1 MPTNPSRLRVTEL
14 DFDEIKDNL
23 KTFLKA
29 QSQFRDYDFEGSGMS
44 VLLDTLAYNTH
55 YLGYNANMLANEMF
69 LDSASLRSS
78 AVSHAKMLGYE
89 VSSPRAAKAVI
100 TVILNTTDANKTM
113 PAGTVFTT
121 KIDDVDYQ
129 FVTVENIT
137 ASNIGN
143 SIPFTEVDIYE
154 GTYVTTKYVA
164 DSSNIDQRFL
174 LVDPRADTTTL
185 TVKVQNSSSDTTTT
199 TFTKATDITQLATT
213 SDVYF
218 LQEVESGRFEV
229 YFGDSV
235 VSKALSDNNIV
246 VLQYVVTNKSAANGA
261 NSFTSPSAIDG
272 VTNVGV
278 IVNAT
283 ASGGAEGE
291 SISSIKLNAPLDY
304 ATQGRAVTAND
315 YKVYV
320 KKLFANTQAVSVWGG
335 EDGSFDLATGLTS
348 STPEYGK
355 IFISVKT
362 TTGENMTTAQKFQL
376 EKDLKPYKVASITPV
391 IVDPTTTYLI
401 LNTVFQYDSNATTNS
416 KEALES
422 LVSTTLSN
430 FNNSD
435 LKSFNSVFRHSKLV
449 GLIDDSDTSILS
461 NVTTVQMAQYI
472 TPTTTT
478 PTRYTIDFNQAF
490 KDPDGTHRSWQMI
503 ISTGF
508 SISGEVEEFY
518 FEDDGGRGYGY
529 EDTPAG
535 EGRIRIYYMESGV
548 KTYYSRDG
556 GSIDYKKGLIII
568 YPIHISAV
576 SDVDGA
582 ASTQIRIVAQ
592 PDSNDIVPV
601 RNQVL
606 EIDEVNGT
614 VLGRVDSAATSG
626 VGYTTTTTGTTTTTT
641 VSTIGTRPPR
651 SAY

>member
-1 MPTNPSRLRVTEL
+1 MATNPSRLRVTEL

-23 KTFLKA
+23 KTFLKG

-44 VLLDTLAYNTH
+44 ILLDVLAYNTH
-55 YLGYNANMLANEMF
+55 YLGFNANMLANEMF
-69 LDSASLRSS
+69 LDSTSLRSS

-89 VSSPRAAKAVI
+89 VTSPRAAKAVI
-100 TVILNTTDANKTM
+100 TVSLNTTDANKTM
-113 PAGTVFTT
+113 PAGTAFTT

-129 FVTVENIT
+129 FVTVKDIT

-143 SIPFTEVDIYE
+143 SIPFTETDIYE
-154 GTYVTTKYVA
+154 GTYVTTKYEV
-164 DSSNIDQRFL
+164 DTSDVDQRFL
-174 LVDPRADTTTL
+174 LVDPRSDTTTL
-185 TVKVQNSSSDTTTT
+185 TVKVQNSASDSTTT
-199 TFTKATDITQLATT
+199 TFTKATDITQLTTT

-218 LQEVESGRFEV
+218 LQEAESGKFEV
-229 YFGDSV
+229 YFGDGN

-246 VLQYVVTNKSAANGA
+246 ILQYVVTNKSAANGA
-261 NSFTSPSAIDG
+261 SSFTSPSAIDG

-278 IVNAT
+278 VVNVT

-304 ATQGRAVTAND
+304 ASQGRAVTADD

-355 IFISVKT
+355 VFISIKT
-362 TTGENMTTAQKFQL
+362 TTGENMTSAQKFQL

-391 IVDPTTTYLI
+391 VVDPITTYLI
-401 LNTVFQYDSNATTNS
+401 LNTVFQYDSNATTSS

-422 LVSTTLSN
+422 LVSTTIINYSDTDLKN
-430 FNNSD
+430 FNA
-435 LKSFNSVFRHSKLV
+435 VFRHSKLA
-449 GLIDDSDTSILS
+449 GLIDDTDTSILS
-461 NVTTVQMAQYI
+461 NVTTVTMAQYI
-472 TPTTTT
+472 TPTTTAV
-478 PTRYTIDFNQAF
+478 TRYTIDFSNAINHPHD
-490 KDPDGTHRSWQMI
+490 KHNVVIS
-503 ISTGF
+503 STGF
-508 SISGEVEEFY
+508 SISGEEEEFY
-518 FEDDGGRGYGY
+518 FEDDGSGKLTIFYLV
-529 EDTPAG
+529 A
-535 EGRIRIYYMESGV
+535 GV
-548 KTYYSRDG
+548 KTFYSTEVGTINYDN
-556 GSIDYKKGLIII
+556 GLITVD
-568 YPIHISAV
+568 PIHISAV

-582 ASTQIRIVAQ
+582 TSTQIRITAI
-592 PDSNDIVPV
+592 PNSNDVVPV

-606 EIDEVNGT
+606 EIDEVNST
-614 VLGRVDSAATSG
+614 ILGRVDSAATSG

-641 VSTIGTRPPR
+641 VSTTSSSPKS